1 MIGIDFSPTG
11 YRQNIVVTSQCTVSL
26 PVKTTGISSI
36 SLALKGCVHPLFVI
50 RTSFKLPS
58 TWDHFKFFFFPF
70 DTLLNV
76 SSGFTSGVQ
85 KVISLNYSGNVAMS
99 IPFPSGQV
107 IRIKKVSIKGIL
119 WNGIQIIRNSHNERC
134 KAESNEN
141 LSSSVAF
148 VKDYF
153 YLSNAPDTAGQ
164 IKLKGDA
171 PSVHLIW
178 YTQGKNFQRLH
189 QDFSDDSYFRKRLK
203 HED

>member
-1 MIGIDFSPTG
+1 
-11 YRQNIVVTSQCTVSL
+11 
-26 PVKTTGISSI
+26 
-36 SLALKGCVHPLFVI
+36 
-50 RTSFKLPS
+50 
-58 TWDHFKFFFFPF
+58 
-70 DTLLNV
+70 
-76 SSGFTSGVQ
+76 
-85 KVISLNYSGNVAMS
+85 MS
-99 IPFPSGQV
+99 IPFLSGQV

-153 YLSNAPDTAGQ
+153 YLSTAPDKAGQ

>member
-1 MIGIDFSPTG
+1 
-11 YRQNIVVTSQCTVSL
+11 
-26 PVKTTGISSI
+26 
-36 SLALKGCVHPLFVI
+36 
-50 RTSFKLPS
+50 
-58 TWDHFKFFFFPF
+58 
-70 DTLLNV
+70 
-76 SSGFTSGVQ
+76 
-85 KVISLNYSGNVAMS
+85 MS

-153 YLSNAPDTAGQ
+153 YLSTAPDTAGQ

-178 YTQGKNFQRLH
+178 YTQGKIFQRLH
-189 QDFSDDSYFRKRLK
+189 QDFSDDSYFRKRLE

>member
-36 SLALKGCVHPLFVI
+36 SLALEGCVHPLFVI
-50 RTSFKLPS
+50 RKSFKLPN
-58 TWDHFKFFFFPF
+58 TWDHFNFFFSF

-76 SSGFTSGVQ
+76 SSGFCPCLSDL
-85 KVISLNYSGNVAMS
+85 SLNYSGNVAMS

-119 WNGIQIIRNSHNERC
+119 WNWIQIIRNSHNERC

-141 LSSSVAF
+141 FSSSVAF

-153 YLSNAPDTAGQ
+153 YLSTAPDKAGQ

-203 HED
+203 YED

>member
-1 MIGIDFSPTG
+1 M
-11 YRQNIVVTSQCTVSL
+11 
-26 PVKTTGISSI
+26 
-36 SLALKGCVHPLFVI
+36 
-50 RTSFKLPS
+50 
-58 TWDHFKFFFFPF
+58 W
-70 DTLLNV
+70 
-76 SSGFTSGVQ
+76 
-85 KVISLNYSGNVAMS
+85 

-107 IRIKKVSIKGIL
+107 IRIKKVSIKGKL

-141 LSSSVAF
+141 FSSSVAF
-148 VKDYF
+148 VQDYF
-153 YLSNAPDTAGQ
+153 YLSTAPDTAGQ

-189 QDFSDDSYFRKRLK
+189 QDFSDDSYFCKRLK

>member
-1 MIGIDFSPTG
+1 
-11 YRQNIVVTSQCTVSL
+11 
-26 PVKTTGISSI
+26 
-36 SLALKGCVHPLFVI
+36 
-50 RTSFKLPS
+50 
-58 TWDHFKFFFFPF
+58 
-70 DTLLNV
+70 
-76 SSGFTSGVQ
+76 
-85 KVISLNYSGNVAMS
+85 MS

-119 WNGIQIIRNSHNERC
+119 WNGIQIIRNSHNERY

-153 YLSNAPDTAGQ
+153 YLSTAPDTAGQ

-178 YTQGKNFQRLH
+178 YTQGKNFQPLH
-189 QDFSDDSYFRKRLK
+189 QDFSDDSYFRKRFK